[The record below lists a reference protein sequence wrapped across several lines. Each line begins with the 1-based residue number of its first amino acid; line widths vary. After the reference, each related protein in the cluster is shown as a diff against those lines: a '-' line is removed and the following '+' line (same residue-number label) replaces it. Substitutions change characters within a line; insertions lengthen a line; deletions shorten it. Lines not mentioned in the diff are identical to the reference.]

1 MGLLVKY
8 SRATNSIRLN
18 DAGYRIKEQKL
29 LSFTDNRQD
38 AALQAGHFNDFV
50 QVVRLRA
57 GIYKALQQAPNGTLT
72 FATLGEAV
80 FKALG
85 LPFLEFATM
94 NSEATLASV
103 RRKYEQTLQ
112 DFLLYRSIADLRRSW
127 RVVLPNLEQCA
138 LLAIEYED
146 LDENIAEDKFWAVS
160 PLFGVLDHAD
170 RKELVTTILDF
181 FRLEFA
187 IHSENFLTQLRI
199 QESEW

>member
-1 MGLLVKY
+1 
-8 SRATNSIRLN
+8 
-18 DAGYRIKEQKL
+18 
-29 LSFTDNRQD
+29 
-38 AALQAGHFNDFV
+38 
-50 QVVRLRA
+50 
-57 GIYKALQQAPNGTLT
+57 
-72 FATLGEAV
+72 
-80 FKALG
+80 
-85 LPFLEFATM
+85 M